1 MRGSI
6 RLFVSVP
13 LAPGEAPLLDPA
25 QAHYLGVVM
34 RRRTGDEVVLFNG
47 SDGEF
52 LARIDAL
59 SARGGQLVVERRL
72 RPQSA
77 EPGPWLAFALIKR
90 AAVEFLVQKATELGA
105 ERLLPFRA
113 DRSVAV
119 LPSPARLVAIATEAA
134 EQSERMTRPEIAPP
148 GALADLLA
156 AWPADRPLFA
166 AIERRAAPPLRP
178 SGRQAGLLVGPEGG
192 FTDRELDLLAR
203 SPFVRAVSL
212 GPRILRAETAAIAG
226 LALLAAP
233 TGQATV

>member
-25 QAHYLGVVM
+25 QAHYLGAVM
-34 RRRTGDEVVLFNG
+34 RRRTGDEVALFNG

-52 LARIDAL
+52 LARITMI
-59 SARGGQLVVERRL
+59 SAKGGRLAVERQL
-72 RPQSA
+72 RPQGA
-77 EPGPWLAFALIKR
+77 EPGPWLAFAIIKR
-90 AAVEFLVQKATELGA
+90 AAVELLVQKATELGA

-113 DRSVAV
+113 DRSAAA
-119 LPSPARLVAIATEAA
+119 LPNPARLTAIATEAA
-134 EQSERMTRPEIAPP
+134 EQSERMTRPEIVPP
-148 GALADLLA
+148 ATLAGLLA

-166 AIERRAAPPLRP
+166 AIERRAAPPLCPCGTR
-178 SGRQAGLLVGPEGG
+178 GGLLVGPEGG

-203 SPFVRAVSL
+203 SPFVRAISL

-233 TGQATV
+233 TGGPTV